1 MKKGIFL
8 SYFIFTSLVF
18 SALAIS
24 AQSIK
29 GTVYNQN
36 NEPIFGATVHF
47 VNSYIGTVTNQQG
60 EFALENTQGFE
71 LLMVKSLGYN
81 GQLVS
86 LQGATEN
93 LKVTLTAKS
102 YQVDEF
108 IVSATRA
115 NSSTPMAVQEVSKE
129 ELNKQNLGQDLPI
142 LLNYTTSMVTTSDA
156 GAGVGYTGLRIR
168 GSDATRINVTV
179 NGIPLND
186 SESHGVFWVNMPDF
200 ASSAS
205 SVQIQR
211 GVGTSTNGAGAFG
224 ASVNL
229 QTQTLQTDP
238 YAEVNLSAGSF
249 NTYKTNV
256 QFGTGKLKN
265 GFAIDGRMS
274 RIYSDGYIDRAFSD
288 LKSYYLSAGYY
299 GKSSTV
305 KFIHFAGSEKTYQS
319 WWGTPQ
325 SRVEGNVEAMQTHAA
340 FNGLTDA
347 QTQNLLNA
355 GRTYN
360 YYEYENETDNYR
372 QNHYQLHYNQ
382 KLGARY
388 RLNAAL
394 HLTTGAGYYEQ
405 FREDDDFS
413 DYGLSPFV
421 FGADTS
427 FSADFIRQRWLDNI
441 FYGGTYNLHYESA
454 KWNAV
459 FGGAINQ
466 YLGDHFGDIIWSSLA
481 GSTQKDYQYYFGNSV
496 KNDVNNYLKVNYNL
510 GTKLVAFADLQVR
523 NLSYKANGTDND
535 LKAYN
540 VDANYTFLN
549 PKAGITY
556 FDSKNRAFASFA
568 VGNREPLR
576 SDFIDAP
583 TGVIPQHE
591 TLYDTE
597 LGYSRMGKNF
607 RIDANLYYMYYNN
620 QLVVT
625 GELND
630 VGANVRTNVESSYR
644 AGLELAAIYKPI
656 KKLELQGNLTLS
668 QNRIA
673 TFNEVLYDYTN
684 GFDVV
689 VNTYNNTTIALS
701 PSVIGMASIAY
712 TPVKN
717 LEVALLNKY
726 VGKQY
731 LDNTTNENRVINPYF
746 VSDLRINYNLTLN
759 KAVKAIQFNVL
770 VNNVFNTMYLSNG
783 YTYSY
788 IFGDLI
794 TENFYY
800 PQAGT
805 NFLAGISVKF

>member
-1 MKKGIFL
+1 MKKGIL
-8 SYFIFTSLVF
+8 VTVLIFSSLIL
-18 SALAIS
+18 SALALQ
-24 AQSIK
+24 AQVVK

-36 NEPIFGATVHF
+36 NQPIFGATVQ
-47 VNSYIGTVTNQQG
+47 VLNSYIGTVTNENG
-60 EFALENTQGFE
+60 EFSINNQQGFE
-71 LLMVKSLGYN
+71 TLLVKSLGYN

-86 LQGATEN
+86 LTGNTEN
-93 LKVTLTAKS
+93 LKVILTAKS

-115 NSSTPMAVQEVSKE
+115 NSTTPMAVQEVSKE

-200 ASSAS
+200 ASSTS

-238 YAEVNLSAGSF
+238 YAEVNASVGSF

-305 KFIHFAGSEKTYQS
+305 KFIHFAGAEKTYQS

-325 SRVEGNVEAMQTHAA
+325 SRVEGNIEAMELHAA
-340 FNGLTDA
+340 YNGYTDA

-382 KLGARY
+382 KIGARF
-388 RLNAAL
+388 RFNGAL

-405 FREDDDFS
+405 FREDDDFAN
-413 DYGLSPFV
+413 YNLSPFV
-421 FGADTS
+421 FGGDTS
-427 FSADFIRQRWLDNI
+427 YSANFIRQRWLDNM

-454 KWNAV
+454 KFNAV
-459 FGGAINQ
+459 FGGAVNQ
-466 YLGDHFGDIIWSSLA
+466 YVGDHFGDIIWSSLA
-481 GSTQKDYQYYFGNSV
+481 GSTQKDFRYYSGESV
-496 KNDVNNYLKVNYNL
+496 KNDINNYLKINYNL
-510 GTKLVAFADLQVR
+510 AEKLTAFADVQVR
-523 NLSYKANGTDND
+523 NLSYKTKGTDND
-535 LKAYN
+535 LKAYDVN
-540 VDANYTFLN
+540 VNYTFVN

-556 FDSKNRAFASFA
+556 FDSKNRAFASFS

-583 TGVIPQHE
+583 TGVTPQHE

-597 LGYSRMGKNF
+597 LGYSRMGKKF
-607 RIDANLYYMYYNN
+607 RVDANLYYMYYNN

-644 AGLELAAIYKPI
+644 AGIELAAIYKPI
-656 KKLELQGNLTLS
+656 QKLELQGNLTLS
-668 QNRIA
+668 QNKIA
-673 TFNEVLYDYTN
+673 EFNEVLYDYTN

-712 TPVKN
+712 KPVDN
-717 LEVALLNKY
+717 LELALLNKY

-746 VSDLRINYNLTLN
+746 VSDFRANYTWELN

-770 VNNVFNTMYLSNG
+770 VNNVFNTMYSSNG

-794 TENFYY
+794 TENFFY

-805 NFLAGISVKF
+805 NFLAGVSIKF